1 MSGTT
6 LVNFRLDQETKR
18 SMEGVCHDLGMS
30 MTTAFTLFAKKVDR
44 ERRIPFDVSLDGT
57 PSPDVAQPVTIAANH
72 ADPAVIVE
80 EVVRVFG
87 EGATERRALDGA
99 SLTVR
104 RGEFVAIMGPS
115 GSGKS
120 TLLHILGGVDSAT
133 SGRVVVDGMDLST
146 LGANALA
153 LYRRHTV
160 GLVYQFHNLV
170 PFLSARDNIELPVR
184 FDGSRPDP
192 ATIAELLELL
202 DIADCEKS
210 MPSELSGGQ
219 QQRVA
224 IARALVARPQ
234 VLLLDEPLGA
244 LDLKLRKE
252 MQLELKRLQREMNI
266 TFVYVTHDQEEALT
280 MSDTVVVMNKG
291 NIQQIGSPQ
300 DIYNE
305 PRNAFVAK
313 FIGDSNIVD
322 GVMHK
327 DFLVSFSGVDFPCVD
342 RGFAREQSVQVV
354 VRPEDI
360 EVVSPVEGQLV
371 GVVNDVI
378 FKGVHFEMHVECEGR
393 EWLIHSTRACTP
405 GETIGMRIGPNEI
418 HIMARSEG

>member
-1 MSGTT
+1 MSETT

-44 ERRIPFDVSLDGT
+44 ERRIPFDVSLDGA
-57 PSPDVAQPVTIAANH
+57 PAPLAAQPVTIAANH

-80 EVVRVFG
+80 DVVRVFG
-87 EGATERRALDGA
+87 EGTTERRALDGA

-146 LGANALA
+146 LGADALA

-184 FDGSRPDP
+184 FDGSRPDS
-192 ATIAELLELL
+192 ATIAGLLELL

-224 IARALVARPQ
+224 IARALVSRPAV
-234 VLLLDEPLGA
+234 VLADEPTGSLDRANGERVVELLRRARERLGTTIV
-244 LDLKLRKE
+244 L
-252 MQLELKRLQREMNI
+252 
-266 TFVYVTHDQEEALT
+266 VTHDE
-280 MSDTVVVMNKG
+280 G
-291 NIQQIGSPQ
+291 
-300 DIYNE
+300 
-305 PRNAFVAK
+305 VAAAA
-313 FIGDSNIVD
+313 
-322 GVMHK
+322 
-327 DFLVSFSGVDFPCVD
+327 D
-342 RGFAREQSVQVV
+342 RV
-354 VRPEDI
+354 VRISDGR
-360 EVVSPVEGQLV
+360 VV
-371 GVVNDVI
+371 
-378 FKGVHFEMHVECEGR
+378 C
-393 EWLIHSTRACTP
+393 
-405 GETIGMRIGPNEI
+405 GEE
-418 HIMARSEG
+418 

>member
-57 PSPDVAQPVTIAANH
+57 PSPAAAQPLTIATNH

-80 EVVRVFG
+80 EVMRVFG

-192 ATIAELLELL
+192 ATITELLELL

-224 IARALVARPQ
+224 IARALVSRPA
-234 VLLLDEPLGA
+234 VILADEPTGS
-244 LDLKLRKE
+244 LDRANGEKVVELLR
-252 MQLELKRLQREMNI
+252 RARERFGTTI
-266 TFVYVTHDQEEALT
+266 VLVTHDE
-280 MSDTVVVMNKG
+280 D
-291 NIQQIGSPQ
+291 
-300 DIYNE
+300 
-305 PRNAFVAK
+305 VAAAA
-313 FIGDSNIVD
+313 
-322 GVMHK
+322 
-327 DFLVSFSGVDFPCVD
+327 D
-342 RGFAREQSVQVV
+342 RV
-354 VRPEDI
+354 VRISDGR
-360 EVVSPVEGQLV
+360 VV
-371 GVVNDVI
+371 
-378 FKGVHFEMHVECEGR
+378 C
-393 EWLIHSTRACTP
+393 
-405 GETIGMRIGPNEI
+405 GEE
-418 HIMARSEG
+418 

>member
-1 MSGTT
+1 MSETT

-44 ERRIPFDVSLDGT
+44 ERRIPFDVSLDGA
-57 PSPDVAQPVTIAANH
+57 PAPLAAQPVTIAANH

-80 EVVRVFG
+80 DVVRVFG

-146 LGANALA
+146 LGTDALA

-184 FDGSRPDP
+184 FDGSRPDS
-192 ATIAELLELL
+192 ATIAGLLELL
-202 DIADCEKS
+202 DIAGCEKS

-224 IARALVARPQ
+224 IARARVSRPAV
-234 VLLLDEPLGA
+234 VLADEPTGSLDRANGERVVELLRRARERLGTTIV
-244 LDLKLRKE
+244 L
-252 MQLELKRLQREMNI
+252 
-266 TFVYVTHDQEEALT
+266 VTHDE
-280 MSDTVVVMNKG
+280 G
-291 NIQQIGSPQ
+291 
-300 DIYNE
+300 
-305 PRNAFVAK
+305 VAAAA
-313 FIGDSNIVD
+313 
-322 GVMHK
+322 
-327 DFLVSFSGVDFPCVD
+327 D
-342 RGFAREQSVQVV
+342 RV
-354 VRPEDI
+354 VRISDGR
-360 EVVSPVEGQLV
+360 VV
-371 GVVNDVI
+371 
-378 FKGVHFEMHVECEGR
+378 C
-393 EWLIHSTRACTP
+393 
-405 GETIGMRIGPNEI
+405 GEE
-418 HIMARSEG
+418 

>member
-57 PSPDVAQPVTIAANH
+57 PSPSVAQPVTIATNH

-80 EVVRVFG
+80 DVVRVFG
-87 EGATERRALDGA
+87 EGTTERRALDGA

-146 LGANALA
+146 LGSNALA

-184 FDGSRPDP
+184 FDGSRPDS
-192 ATIAELLELL
+192 ATIAGLLELL

-224 IARALVARPQ
+224 IARALVSRPAV
-234 VLLLDEPLGA
+234 VLADEPTGSLDRANGERVVELLRRARERLGTTIV
-244 LDLKLRKE
+244 L
-252 MQLELKRLQREMNI
+252 
-266 TFVYVTHDQEEALT
+266 VTHDE
-280 MSDTVVVMNKG
+280 G
-291 NIQQIGSPQ
+291 
-300 DIYNE
+300 
-305 PRNAFVAK
+305 VAAAA
-313 FIGDSNIVD
+313 
-322 GVMHK
+322 
-327 DFLVSFSGVDFPCVD
+327 D
-342 RGFAREQSVQVV
+342 RV
-354 VRPEDI
+354 VRISDGR
-360 EVVSPVEGQLV
+360 VV
-371 GVVNDVI
+371 
-378 FKGVHFEMHVECEGR
+378 C
-393 EWLIHSTRACTP
+393 
-405 GETIGMRIGPNEI
+405 GEE
-418 HIMARSEG
+418 

>member
-1 MSGTT
+1 MSETT

-44 ERRIPFDVSLDGT
+44 ERRIPFDVSLDGA
-57 PSPDVAQPVTIAANH
+57 PAPLAAQPVTIAAND

-80 EVVRVFG
+80 DVVRVFG

-146 LGANALA
+146 LGTDALA

-184 FDGSRPDP
+184 FDGSRPDS
-192 ATIAELLELL
+192 ATIAGLLELL
-202 DIADCEKS
+202 DIAGCEKS

-224 IARALVARPQ
+224 IARALVSRPAV
-234 VLLLDEPLGA
+234 VLADEPTGSLDRANGERVVELLRRARERLGTTIV
-244 LDLKLRKE
+244 L
-252 MQLELKRLQREMNI
+252 
-266 TFVYVTHDQEEALT
+266 VTHDE
-280 MSDTVVVMNKG
+280 G
-291 NIQQIGSPQ
+291 
-300 DIYNE
+300 
-305 PRNAFVAK
+305 VAAAA
-313 FIGDSNIVD
+313 
-322 GVMHK
+322 
-327 DFLVSFSGVDFPCVD
+327 D
-342 RGFAREQSVQVV
+342 RV
-354 VRPEDI
+354 VRISDGR
-360 EVVSPVEGQLV
+360 VV
-371 GVVNDVI
+371 
-378 FKGVHFEMHVECEGR
+378 C
-393 EWLIHSTRACTP
+393 
-405 GETIGMRIGPNEI
+405 GEE
-418 HIMARSEG
+418 

>member
-1 MSGTT
+1 MSEAT

-44 ERRIPFDVSLDGT
+44 ERRIPFDVSLDGA
-57 PSPDVAQPVTIAANH
+57 PAPLAAQPVTIAANH

-80 EVVRVFG
+80 DVVRVFG

-146 LGANALA
+146 LGTDALA

-184 FDGSRPDP
+184 FDGSRPDS
-192 ATIAELLELL
+192 ATIAGLLELL
-202 DIADCEKS
+202 DIAGCEKS

-224 IARALVARPQ
+224 IARALVSRPAV
-234 VLLLDEPLGA
+234 VLADEPTGS
-244 LDLKLRKE
+244 LDRANGERVVELLR
-252 MQLELKRLQREMNI
+252 RARERRGTTI
-266 TFVYVTHDQEEALT
+266 VLVTHDE
-280 MSDTVVVMNKG
+280 G
-291 NIQQIGSPQ
+291 
-300 DIYNE
+300 
-305 PRNAFVAK
+305 VAAAA
-313 FIGDSNIVD
+313 
-322 GVMHK
+322 
-327 DFLVSFSGVDFPCVD
+327 D
-342 RGFAREQSVQVV
+342 RV
-354 VRPEDI
+354 VRISDGR
-360 EVVSPVEGQLV
+360 VV
-371 GVVNDVI
+371 
-378 FKGVHFEMHVECEGR
+378 C
-393 EWLIHSTRACTP
+393 
-405 GETIGMRIGPNEI
+405 GEE
-418 HIMARSEG
+418 

>member
-57 PSPDVAQPVTIAANH
+57 PSPSVAQPVTIATNH

-80 EVVRVFG
+80 DVVRVFG

-224 IARALVARPQ
+224 IARALVSRPA
-234 VLLLDEPLGA
+234 VILADEPTGS
-244 LDLKLRKE
+244 LDRANGEKVVELLR
-252 MQLELKRLQREMNI
+252 RARERFGTTI
-266 TFVYVTHDQEEALT
+266 VLVTHDE
-280 MSDTVVVMNKG
+280 D
-291 NIQQIGSPQ
+291 
-300 DIYNE
+300 
-305 PRNAFVAK
+305 VAAAA
-313 FIGDSNIVD
+313 
-322 GVMHK
+322 
-327 DFLVSFSGVDFPCVD
+327 D
-342 RGFAREQSVQVV
+342 RV
-354 VRPEDI
+354 VRISDGR
-360 EVVSPVEGQLV
+360 VV
-371 GVVNDVI
+371 
-378 FKGVHFEMHVECEGR
+378 C
-393 EWLIHSTRACTP
+393 
-405 GETIGMRIGPNEI
+405 GEE
-418 HIMARSEG
+418 

>member
-1 MSGTT
+1 MSETT

-44 ERRIPFDVSLDGT
+44 ERRIPFDVSLDGA
-57 PSPDVAQPVTIAANH
+57 PAPLAAQPVTIAANH

-80 EVVRVFG
+80 DVVRVFG

-146 LGANALA
+146 LGADALA

-184 FDGSRPDP
+184 FDGSRPDS
-192 ATIAELLELL
+192 ATIAGLLELL

-224 IARALVARPQ
+224 IARALVSRPAV
-234 VLLLDEPLGA
+234 VLADEPTGSLDRANGERVVELLRRAQERLGTTIV
-244 LDLKLRKE
+244 L
-252 MQLELKRLQREMNI
+252 
-266 TFVYVTHDQEEALT
+266 VTHDE
-280 MSDTVVVMNKG
+280 G
-291 NIQQIGSPQ
+291 
-300 DIYNE
+300 
-305 PRNAFVAK
+305 VAAAA
-313 FIGDSNIVD
+313 
-322 GVMHK
+322 
-327 DFLVSFSGVDFPCVD
+327 D
-342 RGFAREQSVQVV
+342 RV
-354 VRPEDI
+354 VRISDGR
-360 EVVSPVEGQLV
+360 VV
-371 GVVNDVI
+371 
-378 FKGVHFEMHVECEGR
+378 C
-393 EWLIHSTRACTP
+393 
-405 GETIGMRIGPNEI
+405 GEE
-418 HIMARSEG
+418 